1 MAMRITRRDG
11 IANEEPGLAE
21 FLFRDRLER
30 SLLVLAMQI
39 RLLDVTRIF
48 ERVGRRRRPAQD
60 VSIKNGFL
68 VVALLPLLAGCAS
81 VSVKEDRWTEER
93 LALPKRV
100 YVKNYE
106 LPAEALTVDREGEE
120 LEAFRKTTADNFT
133 RELCERTGGRIAPAT
148 PLTETARPQK
158 GDWIV
163 EGRFLQVEQGSRLL
177 RSLVGLGAGGTKM
190 EARTTVS
197 VVGARGTKKTIAEI
211 ETTGGSNAEPG
222 LLTFP
227 TPIGG
232 GIRAVLSLAKT
243 GVTADQRRTAR
254 MISAAMAEKLEAQGY
269 ALPGKKQKAKRLKK
283 EV

>member
-1 MAMRITRRDG
+1 MKRQVLGNRR
-11 IANEEPGLAE
+11 AALRATLSLA
-21 FLFRDRLER
+21 L
-30 SLLVLAMQI
+30 I
-39 RLLDVTRIF
+39 
-48 ERVGRRRRPAQD
+48 
-60 VSIKNGFL
+60 
-68 VVALLPLLAGCAS
+68 PLLAGCAS
-81 VSVKEDRWTEER
+81 VSVKEDQWVKER

-106 LPAEALTVDREGEE
+106 VPPEVLAVDRAGEE
-120 LEAFRKTTADNFT
+120 LEVFRKTTSDNFT
-133 RELCERTGGRIAPAT
+133 KELCERISKRIAPAV
-148 PLTETARPQK
+148 PLRDSTLPQR
-158 GDWIV
+158 GDWVV

-197 VVGARGTKKTIAEI
+197 AIEARGKKKTIAEI

-232 GIRAVLSLAKT
+232 GIRALLSLAKT

-254 MISAAMAEKLEAQGY
+254 MISAAMAEQLEAQGY
-269 ALPGKKQKAKRLKK
+269 KLPGKKEKAKRLKK
-283 EV
+283 EEGR

>member
-1 MAMRITRRDG
+1 MKRQVLGNRR
-11 IANEEPGLAE
+11 AALRATLSLA
-21 FLFRDRLER
+21 L
-30 SLLVLAMQI
+30 I
-39 RLLDVTRIF
+39 
-48 ERVGRRRRPAQD
+48 
-60 VSIKNGFL
+60 
-68 VVALLPLLAGCAS
+68 PLLAGCAS
-81 VSVKEDRWTEER
+81 VSVKEDQWVKER

-106 LPAEALTVDREGEE
+106 VPPEVLAVDRAGEE
-120 LEAFRKTTADNFT
+120 LEVFRKTTSDNFT
-133 RELCERTGGRIAPAT
+133 KELCERISKRIAPAV
-148 PLTETARPQK
+148 PLQDSTLPQR
-158 GDWIV
+158 GDWVV

-197 VVGARGTKKTIAEI
+197 AIEARGKKKTIAEI

-232 GIRAVLSLAKT
+232 GIRALLSLAKT

-254 MISAAMAEKLEAQGY
+254 MISAAMAEQLEAQGY
-269 ALPGKKQKAKRLKK
+269 KLPGKKEKAKRLKK
-283 EV
+283 EEGR

>member
-1 MAMRITRRDG
+1 MRTSV
-11 IANEEPGLAE
+11 
-21 FLFRDRLER
+21 F
-30 SLLVLAMQI
+30 
-39 RLLDVTRIF
+39 
-48 ERVGRRRRPAQD
+48 
-60 VSIKNGFL
+60 
-68 VVALLPLLAGCAS
+68 ALIILPLLAGCAS
-81 VSVKEDRWTEER
+81 VSVKEDQWAKER

-106 LPAEALTVDREGEE
+106 MPPEVLAVDRAGEE
-120 LEAFRKTTADNFT
+120 LETFRKTTADNFN
-133 RELCERTGGRIAPAT
+133 RELCERISGRIAPAV
-148 PLTETARPQK
+148 PLTEKARPKK
-158 GDWIV
+158 GDWVV
-163 EGRFLQVEQGSRLL
+163 EGRFLQVKQGSRLL

-190 EARTTVS
+190 EARTIVS

-243 GVTADQRRTAR
+243 GVTADQLRTAR

-269 ALPGKKQKAKRLKK
+269 TLPSKKQKAKRLKK
-283 EV
+283 KEEEGTGSRQ